1 MVDFAILTVCSGNV
15 CRSPMAEQLLRAG
28 LSRWPTITVTSSGTT
43 ALLGE
48 QMPDEAASLSRH
60 FGGDPSLHFGRQLV
74 EAPIRQSGL
83 VFGMAREHRRAVV
96 QLVPQASR
104 YTFTLREFARLA
116 GEVSDGDFEELA
128 LLSANDVTARLRAAV
143 EFAASYRGLE
153 PPESPEDDDIVDPY
167 RGSDELYE
175 LSAGQLVPAV
185 EATVSFL
192 TRAATVAAR

>member
-1 MVDFAILTVCSGNV
+1 
-15 CRSPMAEQLLRAG
+15 MAEQLLRAG
-28 LSRWPTITVTSSGTT
+28 LSRWPAITVTSSGTT

-116 GEVSDGDFEELA
+116 GEVSDDDFEELA
-128 LLSANDVTARLRAAV
+128 LLSANDVTARLRAEV

-153 PPESPEDDDIVDPY
+153 PPESPEDDDIIDPY
-167 RGSDELYE
+167 RGNDELYE